1 MGLPG
6 RRGRPAGVGFEGAL
20 FAPCQGTCYEH
31 YHGPSEPSWDC
42 QGDEAARLAWAREGA
57 LLALCSARG
66 GLVLYNV
73 VDGSRME
80 ISDRHS
86 RGVTC
91 AVWSGGGR
99 LVLGGKDQ
107 QVRISSDPMLCVI

>member
-1 MGLPG
+1 MQWPVSG
-6 RRGRPAGVGFEGAL
+6 RHAHWRA
-20 FAPCQGTCYEH
+20 
-31 YHGPSEPSWDC
+31 S
-42 QGDEAARLAWAREGA
+42 QGDEAARIAWAREGA

-66 GLVLYNV
+66 GLVLYSAAT
-73 VDGSRME
+73 GGRME

-91 AVWSGGGR
+91 AAWGTNGR

-107 QVRISSDPMLCVI
+107 QVCFSWKSCGFSDVRANALR